1 MAESIYIENHAIN
14 EAIEMYQ
21 SMYKW
26 DEAIELAEYKVNFKC
41 FQCLFPLFKII
52 YQKYLISESSRFRQV
67 EKDLLSMVNR
77 YRAV

>member
-26 DEAIELAEYKVNFKC
+26 DEAIELAEYKVNIEY
-41 FQCLFPLFKII
+41 LFFIKTI
-52 YQKYLISESSRFRQV
+52 Y
-67 EKDLLSMVNR
+67 
-77 YRAV
+77 